1 MAGLLLPSFK
11 AARRASWQMSTT
23 TRRILILASLCVS
36 LYFLLPF
43 SVHAFLESI
52 GLKQSRKATILIT
65 LGASMIVCGCL
76 GWAMQRDLARA
87 RIEFIEARRKL
98 ALRRASFKCV
108 TPQVFGQFVVFP
120 VRVDRR
126 GQKRSR
132 IVALDELFLRVEL
145 RTNHDAGAD
154 SASALKELLQA
165 ELLPRFNNNADIVT
179 FQGKD
184 AGPTG
189 LAAGL
194 ALKGPRRDPSLG
206 VACGRALM
214 DLATRA

>member
-1 MAGLLLPSFK
+1 M
-11 AARRASWQMSTT
+11 
-23 TRRILILASLCVS
+23 LILASLCIS

-43 SVHAFLESI
+43 SVHAFLESV
-52 GLKQSRKATILIT
+52 GLKHSRKATILIT
-65 LGASMIVCGCL
+65 LGASMVVCGCL

-87 RIEFIEARRKL
+87 RREFIEARRRQ
-98 ALRRASFKCV
+98 AIRRASFKCV
-108 TPQVFGQFVVFP
+108 MPQVFGEFVVFP

-132 IVALDELFLRVEL
+132 IVALDDLFLRVEL
-145 RTNHDAGAD
+145 HTDHDVGTD
-154 SASALKELLQA
+154 SATALKELLQA
-165 ELLPRFNNNADIVT
+165 ELLPRFDNNADIVT

-214 DLATRA
+214 DLASRS